1 MGKKSKYRRSL
12 SFSDDLFYIGGKDSL
27 KGLAGRLETRNRL
40 LRNKKATSII
50 YVFDNTNAQY
60 QRKIR
65 SSQP

>member
-12 SFSDDLFYIGGKDSL
+12 SFSDDLFYIGGKDPL
-27 KGLAGRLETRNRL
+27 KGLAGRLETRNQL

-60 QRKIR
+60 QRKIII
-65 SSQP
+65 SQP